1 VLVVPI
7 RASKPVDL
15 CRMSKSTLPK
25 RPNVSSSI
33 GIARL
38 GIMLGVGVMVRVI
51 AIGVMKGE
59 EQVVLWW

>member
-1 VLVVPI
+1 
-7 RASKPVDL
+7 
-15 CRMSKSTLPK
+15 MSKSTLPK